1 MMRSLKE
8 LKFNVEKEYVFNKKQ
23 KLLSDFFLKQYMLML
38 GIYICCV
45 FDVFLL
51 TYPLKLRWR
60 LLQLEKFLVQR
71 IFLVQLA

>member
-1 MMRSLKE
+1 MMRPLKE

-45 FDVFLL
+45 FGVFLL